1 MDMATSYDN
10 NDVLQCLLNLGISSG
25 NCIFLHTS
33 LRSLGDFNN
42 LTNDNNLLAL
52 LNIVFD
58 SIGFLGTIVVP
69 TFNFS
74 FCKGELFDIDLT
86 PSDGMGAFSEFVRT
100 DVRSHRSK
108 HPFHSVAAIGKN
120 SQLIASSIGYSEF
133 SEGSFFDRLLHLKT
147 KIVFFGIPFVGTF
160 VHLAEERAKVP
171 YRYWKTFSGDFKDG
185 EKIEKKLFNFYARNL
200 EINPEPKVDR
210 DKINVYLREKGIIK
224 SVKLGEGEVS
234 VCDSEEMV
242 AELIRKFTSDP
253 TFALVKH

>member
-1 MDMATSYDN
+1 MATSYDN
-10 NDVLQCLLNLGISSG
+10 NDVIQCLMNLEISSG
-25 NCIFLHTS
+25 DCIFLHTA
-33 LRSLGDFNN
+33 LRSLGDFIN
-42 LTNDNNLLAL
+42 LTSDNKLLSL
-52 LNIVFD
+52 LNIFLNSVG
-58 SIGFLGTIVVP
+58 SLGTIVVP

-74 FCKGELFDIDLT
+74 FCKGEPFDIDLT
-86 PSDGMGAFSEFVRT
+86 PCDGMGAFSEFVRT

-108 HPFHSVAAIGKN
+108 HPFHSVAAIGRN

-133 SEGSFFDRLLHLKT
+133 SEGSFFDQLLHLKT

-171 YRYWKTFSGDFKDG
+171 YRHWKTFSGDFKDG

-200 EINPEPKVDR
+200 GIKPEPRVDR
-210 DKINVYLREKGIIK
+210 DEINVYLRETGIIK

-234 VCDSEEMV
+234 VCDSGEMV

>member
-1 MDMATSYDN
+1 MATSYDN
-10 NDVLQCLLNLGISSG
+10 NDVHQCLTDLGISSG
-25 NCIFLHTS
+25 DCIFLHTA
-33 LRSLGDFNN
+33 LRSLGEFNN
-42 LTNDNNLLAL
+42 LTNDNKLLAL
-52 LNIVFD
+52 LNIFLNSV
-58 SIGFLGTIVVP
+58 GFLGTIVVP

-74 FCKGELFDIDLT
+74 FCKGEPFDIDLS

-133 SEGSFFDRLLHLKT
+133 SEGSFFDQLLHLKT
-147 KIVFFGIPFVGTF
+147 KIVFFGMPFVETF

-200 EINPEPKVDR
+200 DIEPEPRVDIA
-210 DKINVYLREKGIIK
+210 KINVYLRDKGIIK

-234 VCDSEEMV
+234 VCDSGEMV
-242 AELIRKFTSDP
+242 AELLEKFTSDP
-253 TFALVKH
+253 TFALVKF